1 MAILRSFLL
10 IFLCAFTL
18 FVSGC
23 GKSSEDSSGNQSPVP
38 PPISIV
44 GDLPL
49 LQITPGKEATGS
61 QGSSDTAGIVVT
73 SSQNVVTVTIK
84 THMQG
89 QVFGY
94 SLYVAYDPAELEL
107 IDCRSG
113 GFLGD
118 STTFLTSSMDSN
130 KDAADIEFTS
140 WQKSVYPKAV
150 MVSESRFGWDTP
162 GTTGSGD
169 LVVLRFN
176 ALSVDKTE
184 LLFAK
189 PLIFEK
195 MYTESLSKGKDM
207 DIPRYIQFSPL

>member
-1 MAILRSFLL
+1 MTILRSLL
-10 IFLCAFTL
+10 FIFLCASTL
-18 FVSGC
+18 LVSGC
-23 GKSSEDSSGNQSPVP
+23 GEDRKDSQVNQNPVP
-38 PPISIV
+38 PPVSIV

-94 SLYVAYDPAELEL
+94 SLYVAYDPAELEFM
-107 IDCRSG
+107 DCRSG

-118 STTFLTSSMDSN
+118 STTFLVLPMDSN
-130 KDAADIEFTS
+130 KDAADTEFTS

-162 GTTGSGD
+162 GATGNGD
-169 LVVLRFN
+169 LVVLRFSV
-176 ALSVDKTE
+176 LSGDKTE

-195 MYTESLSKGKDM
+195 MYIEELSKEKDM
-207 DIPRYIQFSPL
+207 NIPRYIQFSPL